1 MHDLQHL
8 RVFCFLFSSF
18 TESGRGWGKGH
29 GRERESKHKEE
40 TPGTFSQVKII
51 PLESFLTLFFI
62 FFPLLDVKIT
72 KKFFQENRNHNIY
85 TTSIWQ
91 LPLCICKNVVF
102 SLHVQIILI
111 LEVFFLSSDSCI
123 ENSWR
128 TKVDFRRGLSYLI
141 FLHFS
146 KNWHISNQ
154 RGKDWYLFLYI
165 YIYICNVFLKQH

>member
-1 MHDLQHL
+1 MIYNTWGFFAFYFQVLQK
-8 RVFCFLFSSF
+8 V
-18 TESGRGWGKGH
+18 EEGGK
-29 GRERESKHKEE
+29 RAWERESKHKEE

-51 PLESFLTLFFI
+51 PLELFLTLFFI
-62 FFPLLDVKIT
+62 CFSFVRCKNNEKNSF
-72 KKFFQENRNHNIY
+72 KKTEATIY
-85 TTSIWQ
+85 ILHPFGSC
-91 LPLCICKNVVF
+91 PCVFAKNVVF

-111 LEVFFLSSDSCI
+111 LEVFLLSSDSCI

-141 FLHFS
+141 FLHFP

-165 YIYICNVFLKQH
+165 YLYM

>member
-1 MHDLQHL
+1 MLSIFKFYRKWK
-8 RVFCFLFSSF
+8 RV
-18 TESGRGWGKGH
+18 GKGAW
-29 GRERESKHKEE
+29 ERESKHKEE
-40 TPGTFSQVKII
+40 TPGTFSQVEII
-51 PLESFLTLFFI
+51 LLELFLTLFFMF

-91 LPLCICKNVVF
+91 LPLCISKNVLF
-102 SLHVQIILI
+102 SLHVQITLI
-111 LEVFFLSSDSCI
+111 LEVFLSSDSCI

-146 KNWHISNQ
+146 KN
-154 RGKDWYLFLYI
+154 
-165 YIYICNVFLKQH
+165 

>member
-1 MHDLQHL
+1 MIYNIWGFFAFYIQVLQK
-8 RVFCFLFSSF
+8 V
-18 TESGRGWGKGH
+18 EEGGKGAW
-29 GRERESKHKEE
+29 ERESKHKEE

-51 PLESFLTLFFI
+51 PLELFLTLFLF

-72 KKFFQENRNHNIY
+72 KKKFFQENRNHNIY

-123 ENSWR
+123 ENLGGQ
-128 TKVDFRRGLSYLI
+128 K
-141 FLHFS
+141 
-146 KNWHISNQ
+146 
-154 RGKDWYLFLYI
+154 
-165 YIYICNVFLKQH
+165 